1 MKKTNGQWKSSHV
14 SYVRCLLPFFL
25 WSPKSTMNATSI
37 VRLAADSVESSEVH
51 LAARL
56 KTSNSM
62 NHTIS

>member
-1 MKKTNGQWKSSHV
+1 MYRMCVVCYH
-14 SYVRCLLPFFL
+14 FFL

-37 VRLAADSVESSEVH
+37 VRLAVDSVESSEVH